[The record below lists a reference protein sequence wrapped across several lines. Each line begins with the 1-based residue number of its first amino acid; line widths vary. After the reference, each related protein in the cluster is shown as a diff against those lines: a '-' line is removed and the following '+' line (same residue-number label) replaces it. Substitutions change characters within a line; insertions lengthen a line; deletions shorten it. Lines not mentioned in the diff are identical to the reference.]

1 MSITNTNNQDDEI
14 NAGRF
19 WKYSSHVPG
28 LLRIALDQIRLLDI
42 EHRQSTEA
50 LIDLS
55 TRTLP
60 LDPRMLSGA
69 AGSSSSSSSSG
80 SKKLSIYEDQTF
92 SEMMSLSS
100 SANTGENQSNS
111 SNENGPTVPGNSAST
126 ASGQGSSSSSSSIN
140 LPNQVI
146 FSLQKQQ
153 QDELRTIARLED
165 AVVKTAERKV
175 EVAKNCVQE
184 LQLLIERF
192 RDDEEGEDV
201 ESDSGDDDDEYSS
214 SDDEE
219 DDDQ

>member
-28 LLRIALDQIRLLDI
+28 LLRIAMDQIRLLDI

-92 SEMMSLSS
+92 SEMMSTLSSS
-100 SANTGENQSNS
+100 SANTGENSNS

-126 ASGQGSSSSSSSIN
+126 ATSGQSSSSSIN

-184 LQLLIERF
+184 LQLLIEKF

-201 ESDSGDDDDEYSS
+201 ESGSDDDDEYSS